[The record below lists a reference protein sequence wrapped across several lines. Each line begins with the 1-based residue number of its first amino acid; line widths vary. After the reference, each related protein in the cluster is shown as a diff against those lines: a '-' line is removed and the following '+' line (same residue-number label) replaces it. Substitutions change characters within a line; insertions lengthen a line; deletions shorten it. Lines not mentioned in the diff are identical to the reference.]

1 MKKRILFLL
10 VIVCVL
16 TLPLLL
22 PATSTQAKK
31 LLAKLTT
38 TTSAQSSPWPSL
50 TTQLS
55 QAKAT
60 PGSAFEQ
67 VIKDNQDFGLLRL
80 DEASDKR
87 GLPPWI
93 RVWWR
98 KAHPELVYSAADPTG
113 GYPLVLKEILE
124 WMEHHQDLKPGK
136 ADPSFPPQNDPNATV
151 TGEQRISGAQTSA
164 RSESD
169 IRINYFDPTKILSG
183 SNAITSGGRQAMF
196 YSTDGGTSWGQTSLP
211 FTASDTFHSDPTV
224 DWTSDGRGWSSTLGI
239 QGGTL
244 RMRNYFTTDNGATWT
259 FEATPS
265 GSQTSVDKQMVWVDH
280 NSNSP
285 FFNQQYAIW
294 HNGLPAFV
302 SRRTAGNSGTWSTPL
317 QITGG
322 ESTGTAI
329 GSDIKT
335 NSAGE
340 IFAFWPTTGNRRIFV
355 SKSTN
360 GGTSYGTPVQ
370 IATTFDGFDIGVPS
384 FNGRR
389 ALIYTASAAYKTQA
403 KNLVYTSWTDLS
415 GDTGCTA
422 AANEPGSNINSTCKT
437 RIWFSRSTDGG
448 ATWAAPVKI
457 NNQAGLNDQFNQWLV
472 VDETNGAVA
481 IMYYDTVADTP
492 GRKKVHVYYQ
502 ISTNDGVTWS
512 TPQQITTAQT
522 DETTAGSDSGNQFG
536 DYNGLSGYAG
546 IFFPSWTDRRNNA
559 REEIWTAKITET
571 PCTPPGAP
579 TGVGASATAF
589 NQVTVSWTNGAPP
602 ASTFKVYR
610 ATGTCASPGT
620 FSLIASGVNGSSYV
634 DNTVTGGT
642 IYAYKVA
649 GVDAAGVCESTQSD
663 CAQATAT
670 GCPPN
675 TTITVNPATLS
686 PGFVGT
692 AYSQTLSAT
701 GGTGPYMFSLDSGS
715 LPANVNLSG
724 NTISGN
730 PTATGVSNFVIKAT
744 DANGC
749 TGTRNYTIVISGN
762 GLMFYPLATPVRLL
776 ETRAGET
783 GCTTPG
789 APIPGGTSLTQI
801 ARGTCGIPADAK
813 AVVGNVTTV
822 NSGGG
827 FLTIYPSDA
836 TKPEV
841 ANSNYLPNEV
851 LNNVFTVG
859 LGNADGAFKIFAT
872 TNTDV
877 VVDVTGY
884 YAPPSAGGLYFHRL
898 PTPVRLLETRAGEPG
913 CFAPGAPLTGNT
925 DTTQQGTGTCSG
937 VTIPSTAKALV
948 GNATTVSPAAEG
960 FLTLFPANVTRPF
973 ISSGNY
979 DAAEVLNSP
988 FVVGLSPTGQ
998 FKIFTTA
1005 TTHLVVDVSGY
1016 FSSDAMDANG
1026 LGLLFTPIT
1035 PARLLDTR
1043 PTFSG
1048 CFTPA
1053 AQIPA
1058 TTETPQMA
1066 RGVCTIANTAQAI
1079 VGNATV
1085 VEPGLDGFLTF
1096 WPSNV
1101 TRPLVATSNYLAGQ
1115 IFNRHFTVGLGT
1127 DGAFKIYSTSV
1138 THLVV
1143 DVSGYYAP

>member
-1 MKKRILFLL
+1 MRKRLFILLAVL
-10 VIVCVL
+10 CVL

-22 PATSTQAKK
+22 PAVSTQAKK
-31 LLAKLTT
+31 FLANLTP

-50 TTQLS
+50 AAQLTK
-55 QAKAT
+55 AKAT

-67 VIKDNQDFGLLRL
+67 LIKDNQDFGMLRL

-87 GLPPWI
+87 GLPPWV

-98 KAHPELVYSAADPTG
+98 KAHPELVYSATDPTG
-113 GYPLVLKEILE
+113 GYPLVLKEIVE

-136 ADPSFPPQNDPNATV
+136 ADPSSPPQANPNATV
-151 TGEQRISGAQTSA
+151 TGEQRISGAQTTA

-169 IRINYFDPTKILSG
+169 IRVNYFDPMKILSA

-211 FTASDTFHSDPTV
+211 FTASDTSHSDPTV

-317 QITGG
+317 QVSGA

-340 IFAFWPTTGNRRIFV
+340 VFAFWPTTGNRRILV
-355 SKSTN
+355 AKSTN

-384 FNGRR
+384 FNNRR

-403 KNLVYTSWTDLS
+403 KNLAYTSWTDLS
-415 GDTGCTA
+415 GETGCTSS
-422 AANEPGSNINSTCKT
+422 ANEPGSNINSTCKT

-481 IMYYDTVADTP
+481 IMYYDTVADSP

-571 PCTPPGAP
+571 PCTPPGVP
-579 TGVGASATAF
+579 TGIGASATAF
-589 NQVTVSWTNGAPP
+589 NQITVSWTNGAPP

-642 IYAYKVA
+642 AYVYKVA
-649 GVDAAGVCESTQSD
+649 GVDSAGVCESMQSA
-663 CAQATAT
+663 CAGTTAT

-675 TTITVNPATLS
+675 TTVTVNPATLPAS
-686 PGFVGT
+686 FVG
-692 AYSQTLSAT
+692 ASYSQTLSGS
-701 GGTGPYMFSLDSGS
+701 GGTGPYTFSLDSGS
-715 LPANVNLSG
+715 LPTGVNLSG
-724 NTISGN
+724 ANLTGNTN
-730 PTATGVSNFVIKAT
+730 AVGVFNFVIKAT
-744 DANGC
+744 DANNC
-749 TGTRNYTIVISGN
+749 MGTRNYTVVVSGS

-776 ETRAGET
+776 ETRNGHP

-789 APIPGGTSLTQI
+789 VPIPGGTSLTQT
-801 ARGTCGIPADAK
+801 ARNFCGIPAAAQ
-813 AVVGNVTTV
+813 AVVGNITTV

-827 FLTIYPSDA
+827 YLTIYPSDA
-836 TKPEV
+836 SQPNV
-841 ANSNYLPNEV
+841 ANSNYSPNEI
-851 LNNVFTVG
+851 LNNVFTVK
-859 LGNADGAFKIFAT
+859 LGNADGAFKIFVT
-872 TNTDV
+872 SNTDV
-877 VVDVTGY
+877 VVDITGY
-884 YAPPSAGGLYFHRL
+884 YAPPATGGLYFHSL
-898 PTPVRLLETRAGEPG
+898 PTPIRLLETRIGQPG
-913 CFAPGAPLTGNT
+913 CFTPGTPLAGGA
-925 DTTQQGTGTCSG
+925 DTTQQGTGTCGS
-937 VTIPSTAKALV
+937 VTIPATAKALV
-948 GNATTVSPAAEG
+948 GNATTVNPAAG
-960 FLTLFPANVTRPF
+960 GYLTLFPANVSRPF

-979 DAAEVLNSP
+979 DPGEILNSP
-988 FVVGLSPTGQ
+988 FYVGLSPAGQ

-1005 TTHLVVDVSGY
+1005 TTDLVIDVTGY
-1016 FSSDAMDANG
+1016 FSTEAMDANG
-1026 LGLLFTPIT
+1026 LGLLFSAIT
-1035 PARLLDTR
+1035 PTRLLDTR
-1043 PTFSG
+1043 PAFSG
-1048 CFTPA
+1048 CFTPGTPLA
-1053 AQIPA
+1053 A

-1085 VEPGLDGFLTF
+1085 VQPTVDGWLTF
-1096 WPSNV
+1096 WPSTI
-1101 TRPLVATSNYLAGQ
+1101 TRPTIATSNFVAGQ
-1115 IFNRHFTVGLGT
+1115 VFNRFFNVVLGT
-1127 DGAFKIYSTSV
+1127 DGAFKMYSTSS
-1138 THLVV
+1138 THFVV

>member
-1 MKKRILFLL
+1 MKKRIFFLL
-10 VIVCVL
+10 AVLCLL
-16 TLPLLL
+16 TLPLIL
-22 PATSTQAKK
+22 PATSAQARK
-31 LLAKLTT
+31 LLASFLTS
-38 TTSAQSSPWPSL
+38 TTSAQNSPWPSL
-50 TTQLS
+50 AAQLTK
-55 QAKAT
+55 AKAA

-67 VIKDNQDFGLLRL
+67 LIKDNQEFGMLRL
-80 DEASDKR
+80 DEADDKR

-98 KAHPELVYSAADPTG
+98 KAHPELVYSSTDPTG
-113 GYPLVLKEILE
+113 GYPLVLKEIVE

-136 ADPSFPPQNDPNATV
+136 ADPSFPPQANPEATI
-151 TGEQRISGAQTSA
+151 TGEQRISGPQSSP

-169 IRINYFDPTKILSG
+169 IRINYFDPMKIISG
-183 SNAITSGGRQAMF
+183 SNAIVSSGRQAIF

-280 NSNSP
+280 SSSSP

-294 HNGLPAFV
+294 HNGTPGYV
-302 SRRTAGNSGTWSTPL
+302 SRRTAGVSGTWSTPL
-317 QITGG
+317 QVTGS

-340 IFAFWPTTGNRRIFV
+340 VFAFWPTTGNRRIFV
-355 SKSTN
+355 AKSTN

-389 ALIYTASAAYKTQA
+389 ALIYTASAAYKTQT

-415 GDTGCTA
+415 GETGCTA
-422 AANEPGSNINSTCKT
+422 PANEPGSNINSTCKT
-437 RIWFSRSTDGG
+437 RIWFARSTDGG
-448 ATWAAPVKI
+448 ATWSPAVKI

-472 VDETNGAVA
+472 VDETNGSVA

-522 DETTAGSDSGNQFG
+522 DETTSGSDSGNQYG

-571 PCTPPGAP
+571 PCTPPDVP
-579 TGVGASATAF
+579 TGAGASATAF
-589 NQVTVSWTNGAPP
+589 NQITVNWTNGASP

-610 ATGTCASPGT
+610 ATGTCVSPGS
-620 FSLIASGVNGSSYV
+620 FSLIASGVSGTSYI
-634 DNTVTGGT
+634 DNTVSGGVT
-642 IYAYKVA
+642 YAYKVV
-649 GVDAAGVCESTQSD
+649 GVDAAGVCESEQST
-663 CAQATAT
+663 CAQATAA

-675 TTITVNPATLS
+675 TTVVVSPTTLPA
-686 PGFVGT
+686 GFNGT
-692 AYSQTLSAT
+692 AYSQSLSAS
-701 GGTGPYMFSLDSGS
+701 GGTEPYTFSLDSGS
-715 LPANVNLSG
+715 LPNGVNLVG
-724 NTISGN
+724 ANLTGTPNT
-730 PTATGVSNFVIKAT
+730 TGVFNFVIKAT

-749 TGTRNYTIVISGN
+749 VGTRNYSVVISGA
-762 GLMFYPLATPVRLL
+762 GLMFYPITPCRLL
-776 ETRAGET
+776 DTRV
-783 GCTTPG
+783 TP
-789 APIPGGTSLTQI
+789 PEIQGGTSKTQI
-801 ARGTCGIPADAK
+801 ARGLCGIPTSAQ
-813 AVVGNVTTV
+813 AVIGNVTTV
-822 NSGGG
+822 TSPGGG
-827 FLTIYPSDA
+827 YLTIYPSDTA
-836 TKPEV
+836 QPTV
-841 ANSNYLPNEV
+841 ANSNFMAGDI

-859 LGNADGAFKIFAT
+859 LGNADGAFKIFVTST
-872 TNTDV
+872 THV

-884 YAPPSAGGLYFHRL
+884 YAAPQSGGLYFHPL
-898 PTPVRLLETRAGEPG
+898 PSPVRLLETRSGEPG
-913 CFAPGAPLTGNT
+913 CFTPGTPLTGNT
-925 DTTQQGTGTCSG
+925 EFLQQGTGTCSG

-948 GNATTVSPAAEG
+948 GNATTVNPTGAG
-960 FLTLFPANVTRPF
+960 YLTLFPANVIRPL

-979 DAAEVLNSP
+979 NAGEILNSQV
-988 FVVGLSPTGQ
+988 VVGLSPTGQ
-998 FKIFTTA
+998 FKIFTLA
-1005 TTHLVVDVSGY
+1005 TTHLVLDVTGY
-1016 FSSDAMDANG
+1016 FSEDAMDANG

-1035 PARLLDTR
+1035 PSRLLDTR
-1043 PTFSG
+1043 PSFTG

-1053 AQIPA
+1053 TPIAA
-1058 TTETPQMA
+1058 TVETPQMA
-1066 RGVCTIANTAQAI
+1066 RGVCTIANMAQAI

-1085 VEPGLDGFLTF
+1085 VQPALGGFLTF
-1096 WPSNV
+1096 WPSTV
-1101 TRPLVATSNYLAGQ
+1101 TRPTVATSNYLSGQ

-1127 DGAFKIYSTSV
+1127 DGAFKIYALST
-1138 THLVV
+1138 TELVI